1 MCFFFLS
8 SCLCF
13 LSVCC
18 AHYGCVCLQGILLA
32 GTEEQ
37 KKKYLPKLASGEHVA
52 AFCLTEPSRLVS
64 DLRPATHEDCSL
76 ETAYLRAYENLS
88 WAASSAGNVPDRF
101 DAFVLECHAKSLV
114 CCHQGPATLK
124 APVIKSLLSLL
135 YLLDC

>member
-8 SCLCF
+8 SCSCF

-76 ETAYLRAYENLS
+76 ETAYLQAYENLS

-124 APVIKSLLSLL
+124 APVIKSLLSLP